1 MTKDQKIADPLLE
14 ENPDRFVVFPIKHPK
29 VWEMYKKAMASFWTA
44 DEVDLTKDVQQ
55 WPKLTENER
64 YFIKHVLSFFAA
76 SDGIV
81 NENLVERFMA
91 EVQMTEARCFL
102 GFQVMMENIHG
113 EMYSQ
118 LLDTLITDSEERLK
132 CLRAIE
138 HFPAIKRKADWALK
152 WCKDKRS
159 SFGTRAVAF
168 VAVEGLFFSGSFCAI
183 FWLKKRGLLPGV
195 SFANELIS
203 RDEGMHTDFGC
214 MMHSLLKNKPS
225 KAKVYEIFRDA
236 VTIEKEFI
244 TESLPCRL
252 VGMNSNMMSQ
262 YIEFVADRLLTQ
274 LGHPKIYNVSN
285 PFPWMEMISMDGKTN
300 FFERRVG
307 DYSKAVDNKTE
318 SSFDLSAAF

>member
-159 SFGTRAVAF
+159 SFGTRVVAF

-236 VTIEKEFI
+236 VAIEKEFI

-307 DYSKAVDNKTE
+307 DYSKTVDNKTE

>member
-29 VWEMYKKAMASFWTA
+29 VWEMYKKAMASFWTT

-159 SFGTRAVAF
+159 SFGTRVVAF

-225 KAKVYEIFRDA
+225 KAKIYEIFRDA
-236 VTIEKEFI
+236 VAIEKEFI

-307 DYSKAVDNKTE
+307 DYSKTVDNKTE